1 MSPIVLIDIVNDI
14 TQAQRIMAQRRP
26 ELQFCRPD
34 DPEAQQAEV
43 AICWTPPPGSLG
55 ALPKLKLVHSVGAGA
70 DPIIREPSRPATL
83 TVCRIVDPGHCQG
96 MLEYVLWGV
105 LHYHRQFDQILANH
119 QRRHWQ
125 RLAQKPAQQT
135 RVGVMG
141 LGQLGK
147 AAAVQLAQLGFDTRG
162 WARSAQ
168 QIDGVQTFAG
178 AQLPAF
184 LDGLDILVCLLPL
197 TEQTRGIL
205 CAATFAQLAPGA
217 VVINCGRGGHLHS
230 ADLQTALASGQLR
243 GALLDVFE
251 QEPLASDHSLWQ
263 TPGVTVTPHI
273 ASSASFEVIAEQIL
287 TNIDRLE
294 AGLPLLN
301 TVDSQLGY

>member
-1 MSPIVLIDIVNDI
+1 MSPIVLIDIVSDI
-14 TQAQRIMAQRRP
+14 TEAQRIMLQRRP
-26 ELQFCRPD
+26 ELTFCRPD

-55 ALPKLKLVHSVGAGA
+55 ALPGLKLVHSVGAGA
-70 DPIIREPSRPATL
+70 DPIIREPSRPADL

-119 QRRHWQ
+119 QRQHWQ
-125 RLAQKPAQQT
+125 RLPQKAAQQT

-147 AAAVQLAQLGFDTRG
+147 AAALELARLGFDTRG
-162 WARSAQ
+162 WARSPQ
-168 QIDGVQTFAG
+168 QVDGVHTYDG

-205 CAATFAQLAPGA
+205 CSETFAQLAPGA
-217 VVINCGRGGHLHS
+217 VVINCGRGGHLRS
-230 ADLQTALASGQLR
+230 ADLQTALANGQLR
-243 GALLDVFE
+243 AALLDVFE
-251 QEPLASDHSLWQ
+251 QEPLPPDHSLWQ

-287 TNIDRLE
+287 ANIDRLA
-294 AGLPLLN
+294 AGQPLLN
-301 TVDSQLGY
+301 TVDSELGY

>member
-1 MSPIVLIDIVNDI
+1 
-14 TQAQRIMAQRRP
+14 
-26 ELQFCRPD
+26 
-34 DPEAQQAEV
+34 
-43 AICWTPPPGSLG
+43 
-55 ALPKLKLVHSVGAGA
+55 
-70 DPIIREPSRPATL
+70 
-83 TVCRIVDPGHCQG
+83 
-96 MLEYVLWGV
+96 VLWGV
-105 LHYHRQFDQILANH
+105 LHYHRHFDQILANH
-119 QRRHWQ
+119 QRQHWQ

-147 AAAVQLAQLGFDTRG
+147 AAALQLAKLGFSTRG

-168 QIDGVQTFAG
+168 QVDGVQTFDG

-184 LDGLDILVCLLPL
+184 LDGLDILICLLPL
-197 TEQTRGIL
+197 TEHTRGVL
-205 CAATFAQLAPGA
+205 CSATFAQLAPGA
-217 VVINCGRGGHLHS
+217 VVINCGRGGHLRS
-230 ADLQTALASGQLR
+230 DDLQAALASGQLR
-243 GALLDVFE
+243 AALLDVFE
-251 QEPLASDHSLWQ
+251 KEPLAPDHSLWR

-287 TNIDRLE
+287 ANIDRLE